1 MYVVAGLNTETE
13 YYRSK
18 YQSEYILW
26 INENM
31 AKHNTRGDSIKVD
44 IPEPLIIKHIKERIH
59 EQKIDRISNIYVT
72 NCFIERMR
80 ILE

>member
-1 MYVVAGLNTETE
+1 MYVVAGLNTGTE
-13 YYRSK
+13 YYRAK
-18 YQSEYILW
+18 YQSECIRW

-31 AKHNTRGDSIKVD
+31 AKHNSRGDNIKVD

-59 EQKIDRISNIYVT
+59 EQKIDRISNIFVT